1 MWCPNKGILYNP
13 ALKFVFCHG
22 ILTVKRSFY
31 FKGTLK
37 KIDLASILPLPVF
50 TQITLIAR
58 LSFGV

>member
-22 ILTVKRSFY
+22 ILTVKMSFY

-37 KIDLASILPLPVF
+37 EIDLASISPPPIF
-50 TQITLIAR
+50 TQITLISR
-58 LSFGV
+58 LSFSV